1 MSLVNENDNNNNNNC
16 SKTQNTSLNEKE
28 KIVET
33 SCSND
38 IVLTM
43 EDSSKQTDIGIHSCS
58 NVDNEGENEDI
69 LDKKIGPISSRIVQQ
84 NKSNAIEDNN
94 NKISNANTDS
104 PGLSSPQN
112 SAKINNHIEIKPLTS
127 ILNQEHRQRTK
138 KFSHPIFVPPAGSV
152 NISGGNDNLH
162 SPTTSSALFTNQYQD
177 ASPKFNRHVMQ
188 SHAIA
193 PISGGGSRS
202 PVMRRIKKHSMPVVP
217 ILSLNDAEEDEEE
230 DVTKRLETA
239 VRRISRGSPKPGQ
252 GYGGN
257 SPLMGR
263 TSPNRFACSS
273 QDESPVGLSG
283 LARGYEQYREWLTT
297 LRPTTEFGEPSSDD
311 LSSEWESSHELELVR
326 AYNSS
331 MTLKNS
337 LSSATNAPSSI
348 NTQINSHPAVRRRK
362 SAEDRKKEL
371 QKKGHYRPADDAI
384 DDDEED
390 DEIKN
395 KDCAACRGDT
405 LPEGDAEKN
414 EDARKDFQH
423 HKQHSMK
430 RVCYFE
436 SLRL

>member
-104 PGLSSPQN
+104 LGLSSPSN
-112 SAKINNHIEIKPLTS
+112 STKINNHIEIKPLTS

-348 NTQINSHPAVRRRK
+348 NTQINSHPTVRRRK

-414 EDARKDFQH
+414 EDARKDYQH